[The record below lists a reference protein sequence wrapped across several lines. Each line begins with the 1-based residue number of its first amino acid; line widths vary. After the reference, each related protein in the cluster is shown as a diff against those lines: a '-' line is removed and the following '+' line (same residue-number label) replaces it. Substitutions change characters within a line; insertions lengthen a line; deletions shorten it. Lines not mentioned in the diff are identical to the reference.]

1 MIKIGQKK
9 GGETTYE
16 IMSFRLSACGMV
28 DRLAVEINDSLKMG
42 TSKSSSTD
50 RWLSA

>member
-1 MIKIGQKK
+1 MGQKK

-16 IMSFRLSACGMV
+16 MMSFSSASGMV
-28 DRLAVEINDSLKMG
+28 DRLAVETNDSLKMG
-42 TSKSSSTD
+42 TFKSSSTD